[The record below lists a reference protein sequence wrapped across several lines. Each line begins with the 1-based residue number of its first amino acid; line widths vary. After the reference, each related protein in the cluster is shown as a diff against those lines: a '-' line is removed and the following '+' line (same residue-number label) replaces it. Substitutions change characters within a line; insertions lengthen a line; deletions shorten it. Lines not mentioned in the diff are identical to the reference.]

1 MKVEFDKIYYL
12 TQYASYT
19 TDEGVLEMFQE
30 HVDGMEED
38 VAERYLED
46 LYKISQELMPNIED
60 EYCTKV
66 YEVLTYTENLSTLTE
81 LLEAY
86 VADDIDAFDSAT
98 NYAVDSYLSENN
110 FFAPDTW
117 DDLADSDLRENGIN
131 AYCLYWV
138 KEIDYDY
145 DYLQLN
151 AYENGF
157 IPLDTQELLG
167 RVMEQLD
174 FNDFI

>member
-66 YEVLTYTENLSTLTE
+66 YEVLTSTEDLSTLTE
-81 LLEAY
+81 ILEAY
-86 VADDIDAFDSAT
+86 AADDLDAFDSAT
-98 NYAVDSYLSENN
+98 SYAVDSYLSENN
-110 FFAPDTW
+110 ILAPDIW
-117 DDLADSDLRENGIN
+117 HDLAESDLRENGMD
-131 AYCLYWV
+131 AYALYWATKIEYGV
-138 KEIDYDY
+138 

-157 IPLDTQELLG
+157 IPLDTRELLG
-167 RVMEQLD
+167 RVMEELD